1 MITDANVIMLSVFV
15 VTTFGAFVVKGL
27 TGFGPAL
34 FIVPIF
40 GLFLP
45 LSDVVPISGAL
56 LLVSNIPLAL
66 TSWGSVPKRMFIPTA
81 ASFALG
87 VSLGAR
93 LLVVLPEAVLLN
105 ILSVTLAAFCGYQLW
120 GGRNI
125 QQMPVWHYLETVRLG
140 IAALASG
147 LLVGAVGAGALP
159 LIVYLGLR
167 YPKAHF
173 RLLLTYV
180 FLVGS
185 MTQVIVYSLRG
196 LYDPLAL
203 GLTALLMLPML
214 AGLWLGSK
222 LFGSVNQRVF
232 NRAIGALLMLPAL
245 RLWFS

>member
-1 MITDANVIMLSVFV
+1 MDINVLMLAVFV
-15 VTTFGAFVVKGL
+15 VTTFGAFIVKGL

-34 FIVPIF
+34 FIVPVF

-66 TSWGSVPKRMFIPTA
+66 TGWGSVPKRMFIPTA
-81 ASFALG
+81 ASFSLG

-93 LLVVLPEAVLLN
+93 LLVVLPEAMLFN
-105 ILSVTLAAFCGYQLW
+105 ILSVTLVAFCFYQLW
-120 GGRNI
+120 GGRDI
-125 QQMPVWHYLETVRLG
+125 QQPPAWHVLEAVRLSV
-140 IAALASG
+140 AAVVSG

-167 YPKAHF
+167 YPKANF
-173 RLLLTYV
+173 RMLLTYV

-185 MTQVIVYSLRG
+185 TTQVIVYSLRG

-203 GLTALLMLPML
+203 GLTALLMVPML
-214 AGLWLGSK
+214 VGVWTGLR

>member
-1 MITDANVIMLSVFV
+1 MTDVSTLMLTVFV
-15 VTTFGAFVVKGL
+15 LTTFGAFIVKGL

-56 LLVSNIPLAL
+56 LLVSNVPIALAGR
-66 TSWGSVPKRMFIPTA
+66 GSVPKRMFIPTA

-93 LLVVLPEAVLLN
+93 LLMVLPEAVLFN
-105 ILSVTLAAFCGYQLW
+105 ILSVTLAAFCLYQLW

-125 QQMPVWHYLETVRLG
+125 EQPPAWHWLEAVRLSV
-140 IAALASG
+140 AAVVSG

-167 YPKAHF
+167 YPKANF
-173 RLLLTYV
+173 RMLLTYV

-185 MTQVIVYSLRG
+185 VAQVVVYSLRG

-203 GLTALLMLPML
+203 TLAALLMVPML
-214 AGLWLGSK
+214 MGVWTGSR
-222 LFGSVNQRVF
+222 LFGTVNQRIF